1 MCPHF
6 CTVPYLR
13 GRFILEKCGPKN
25 NPRFEAKLY
34 RQHARRAVDQEKWT
48 WSHIHGPNDRR
59 LGYLRLS
66 FFYAGE
72 IIFWSFRAM
81 LSKGILW
88 RERIA
93 SPTRRVQE
101 KDASGQRIGVK
112 AQQYYQQ
119 IQPLTCPN
127 STFYLYLLSSYILS
141 IFMQMGWKIC
151 YRYQTVSKTDKIA
164 PMNANTVTTAMKP
177 SLR

>member
-6 CTVPYLR
+6 RTVPYLR
-13 GRFILEKCGPKN
+13 GRFILKKRGPKN
-25 NPRFEAKLY
+25 NPRFEAKLH
-34 RQHARRAVDQEKWT
+34 RQHARRAVDQEEWAR
-48 WSHIHGPNDRR
+48 SHIHGPDDRR
-59 LGYLRLS
+59 LGHLRLS

-72 IIFWSFRAM
+72 IIFWSFRAV
-81 LSKGILW
+81 LSKGVLW
-88 RERIA
+88 RERVA

-101 KDASGQRIGVK
+101 KDAPEQRIGVK

-141 IFMQMGWKIC
+141 ISMKWVEKYVMIIRQRRKL
-151 YRYQTVSKTDKIA
+151 
-164 PMNANTVTTAMKP
+164 TT
-177 SLR
+177 